1 MNMDIDTVNAS
12 IMSDT
17 KPPSSGGISG
27 PLSSMNIPC
36 FASAVPVVYHN
47 HPGYVSYLD
56 HIERTVPLYN
66 ASKPNQKWH
75 VIRSIIT
82 ELQKDG
88 LEFVFLNRDG
98 TWSDYDDDHA
108 HSRATNLMRQFIRY
122 HEDGVPI
129 GEKDIP
135 IFASS
140 VPATLH
146 NHPGYVSYLDLVQSY
161 VTEYITA
168 KPNHKIVILRNVL
181 DKINERDMK
190 FVRFDTSLNT
200 WVDYDDNDLVIKE
213 KIRTLIKMFSKISVD
228 DESRNHVNNSTLN
241 DSTITITEGSNNEY
255 DKSGIY
261 TPVTASRKIKI
272 PIAISHNSND
282 EQDSDTSDSSDT
294 NTVNSD
300 EDEDGDE
307 DEFKNL
313 VTQPANLPRKRYV
326 SLCPL

>member
-1 MNMDIDTVNAS
+1 
-12 IMSDT
+12 MSDT
-17 KPPSSGGISG
+17 KPPSSGGRSG

-66 ASKPNQKWH
+66 TSKPNQKWH

-135 IFASS
+135 IFSSS

-168 KPNHKIVILRNVL
+168 KPNHKIVVLRNVL
-181 DKINERDMK
+181 DKMNERDMK
-190 FVRFDTSLNT
+190 FVRFDNSLNT

-241 DSTITITEGSNNEY
+241 DSTIQLQKGVIMTMKNQVSILLPLLVEKLKYLLLLVIIRTMS
-255 DKSGIY
+255 KI
-261 TPVTASRKIKI
+261 VTLLLV
-272 PIAISHNSND
+272 AILIRLI
-282 EQDSDTSDSSDT
+282 
-294 NTVNSD
+294 VM
-300 EDEDGDE
+300 
-307 DEFKNL
+307 KMKMKMNL
-313 VTQPANLPRKRYV
+313 RT
-326 SLCPL
+326 